1 MLDKNT
7 FDHQP
12 LMRAL
17 GNLEQADPADEQ
29 GTGNAADVVNRQAR
43 ALLKQAKK
51 DATKKEIGRV
61 IGMNQAIKTADQE
74 TFRMMGFGYRK
85 YVDAKREALNTM
97 RRMARDAEYRERA
110 RG

>member
-1 MLDKNT
+1 MPDKNT
-7 FDHQP
+7 FDHHA

-17 GNLEQADPADEQ
+17 GNLEEADHTDEQ
-29 GTGNAADVVNRQAR
+29 ATGNAADVVNRQAR

-51 DATKKEIGRV
+51 DATKKDLGRV
-61 IGMNQAIKTADQE
+61 IGMNQAIRTADQE
-74 TFRMMGFGYRK
+74 TFRMLGFGYRK

-110 RG
+110 KG